1 MNSILL
7 KNVSAILPAD
17 GGAAAKNCSVAVEN
31 GKIAAILPAD
41 TDAAAARVIDGTDKL
56 LTPGLVNAHTHVYM
70 TGMRCY
76 ADDLKFDD
84 WLFGRV
90 MPKEDAMTP
99 EDAYWFNLL
108 GCMEMLSG
116 GVTAYL
122 DMHMFPG
129 MSARAALESGMRAVL
144 SRGLAGGGDDA
155 EGGAR
160 RLREAKA
167 EMAEFEHEKRL
178 GFMLAP
184 HAPYTCSEDYLREI
198 AEAARELN
206 VGIHTHL
213 SESAGEVAG
222 VYEQHGCSPIE
233 YFDRLGLLT
242 DRTVAAHC
250 VHLSEKDIDLLA
262 SRGVYVASNPA
273 SNMKLANGFAP
284 VPEMLEKGVKICLG
298 TDSTASNNS
307 LSILREM
314 SLVSLIHKGRSCDE
328 QSVTAQETFRMAT
341 KTGSEALGLHG
352 GEIAVG
358 RNADLVLFDL
368 KQPGLTPLGDAVAA
382 LCYASQGLRADT
394 VLVDGKVVLE
404 GGTFSGIDAERVYF
418 EVQKACKRLGM

>member
-1 MNSILL
+1 MNSILI
-7 KNVSAILPAD
+7 KNTMAILPAEN
-17 GGAAAKNCSVAVEN
+17 GAAAKNCSVRTEN
-31 GKIAAILPAD
+31 GKIAAILPPD
-41 TDAAAARVIDGTDKL
+41 TDAAAARVIDGRDKL
-56 LTPGLVNAHTHVYM
+56 LIPGLVNAHTHVYM

-99 EDAYWFNLL
+99 EDAYWFSLL

-129 MSARAALESGMRAVL
+129 MSARAALETGMRAVL
-144 SRGLAGGGDDA
+144 SRGLSGGGDDA

-167 EMAEFEHEKRL
+167 EISEFGGEAL
-178 GFMLAP
+178 LSFMLGP
-184 HAPYTCSEDYLREI
+184 HAPYTCTEDYLREV
-198 AEAARELN
+198 ADAARELN

-213 SESAGEVAG
+213 SETAGEVGG

-242 DRTVAAHC
+242 SRTVAAHC
-250 VHLSEKDIDLLA
+250 VHLSENDIDLLA
-262 SRGVYVASNPA
+262 QRGVYVASNPA

-284 VPEMLEKGVKICLG
+284 IPEMLEKGVKICLG

-314 SLVSLIHKGRSCDE
+314 ALVSLIHKGRTCDE
-328 QSVTAQETFRMAT
+328 QNVTAQETFRMAT
-341 KTGSEALGLHG
+341 KTGSEALGLDG

-382 LCYASQGLRADT
+382 LSYASQGLRADT

-404 GGTFSGIDAERVYF
+404 GGAFPGIDAERVYY
-418 EVQKACKRLGM
+418 EVNKACKRLGM

>member
-7 KNVSAILPAD
+7 KNVNAILPFET
-17 GGAAAKNCSVAVEN
+17 GAAAKNCSVLTEN
-31 GKIAAILPAD
+31 GKIAAILPPD
-41 TDAAAARVIDGTDKL
+41 TDATAARVIDGTDKL
-56 LTPGLVNAHTHVYM
+56 LVPGLVNAHTHVYM

-76 ADDLKFDD
+76 ADDLRFDD
-84 WLFGRV
+84 WLFGHV

-99 EDAYWFNLL
+99 EDAYYFSLL

-144 SRGLAGGGDDA
+144 SRGLSGGGDDA
-155 EGGAR
+155 AGGAR

-167 EMAEFEHEKRL
+167 EMADFQSEKRL

-184 HAPYTCSEDYLREI
+184 HAPYTCTEDYLREI
-198 AEAARELN
+198 AEAAQEMH

-213 SESAGEVAG
+213 SETAGELHG
-222 VYEQHGCSPIE
+222 VREQHGCTPVA

-242 DRTVAAHC
+242 ERTVAAHC
-250 VHLSEKDIDLLA
+250 VHLTENDMELLA
-262 SRGVYVASNPA
+262 RRGVFVASNPA
-273 SNMKLANGFAP
+273 SNMKLASGFAP
-284 VPEMLEKGVKICLG
+284 VPEMRKKGVKVCLG
-298 TDSTASNNS
+298 TDSAASNNS

-314 SLVSLIHKGRSCDE
+314 ALVSLIHKGRSGQA
-328 QSVTAQETFRMAT
+328 QSVTAQESFHMAT
-341 KTGSEALGLHG
+341 KAGSEALGLSG

-358 RNADLVLFDL
+358 KNADLALFDL
-368 KQPGLTPLGDAVAA
+368 KQPNLTPLGDAVAA
-382 LCYASQGLRADT
+382 LVYAGQSLRADT
-394 VLVDGKVVLE
+394 VLVDGKIVLE
-404 GGTFSGIDAERVYF
+404 GGTFSGIDADRVYF
-418 EVQKACKRLGM
+418 EVKKACKRLGM